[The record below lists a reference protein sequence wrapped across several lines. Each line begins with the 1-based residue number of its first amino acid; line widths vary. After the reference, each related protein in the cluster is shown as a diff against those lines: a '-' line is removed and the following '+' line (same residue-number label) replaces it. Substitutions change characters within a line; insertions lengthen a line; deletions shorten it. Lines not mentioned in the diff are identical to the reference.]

1 MVGGTFRSLTCW
13 TCRCYCNMA
22 SELTAPVVVM
32 VVVTDRSSLLWTL
45 PLVLGFVRVHGA
57 HNLSEC

>member
-1 MVGGTFRSLTCW
+1 
-13 TCRCYCNMA
+13 MA

-45 PLVLGFVRVHGA
+45 PLVLGFVRVRGA